1 MIMSP
6 MARLPAVHAI
16 LIGVVGAS
24 AAACAATVPLDKAVL
39 AYDRKT
45 VDSTSLLLLLN
56 IARARH
62 NLPMHFTTVSSIA
75 ATYRYTFN
83 GGAGPALTGDKGW
96 LILPTLGGSAEEN
109 PTITLAPMQGDEFTQ
124 RLLTPFPEQKLT
136 LLLRQGYDVDA
147 LLRLLGAEIR
157 VRSETGAVD
166 VYHNRPSDR
175 TGYMAYRH
183 IMSHLSSI
191 QDLNS
196 LQVEPLHFEYVWS
209 VPEASVTPETYLT
222 TFKDLSLTP
231 DPNHKAYRVAKRVN
245 GRVMITNYDPSTLTN
260 EERFRLHEE
269 AEALPAT
276 DIIVDIRPGNP
287 GGAMPLH
294 GTLRLRSFHEV
305 LTFIG
310 RGMAEEP
317 EFDVAPDVRTPQI
330 TENPP
335 RALEIVETPDP
346 PASGD
351 LSVSVNGLHYAVR
364 EQRGY
369 QWNQKAFNMLAQLLQ
384 MSVSAVPQAGPA
396 ITISK

>member
-1 MIMSP
+1 MIMGAV
-6 MARLPAVHAI
+6 ARVPAVRAI
-16 LIGVVGAS
+16 FIGVVAAS
-24 AAACAATVPLDKAVL
+24 AAACAATVPLDRAVL

-96 LILPTLGGSAEEN
+96 LVLPTVGGSAEEN

-124 RLLTPFPEQKLT
+124 RLLTPFPEEKLT

-157 VRSETGAVD
+157 VHNEAGALD
-166 VYHNRPSDR
+166 AYKNRPSDR
-175 TGYMAYRH
+175 DGYTMYRR

-191 QDLNS
+191 QDLHA

-209 VPEASVTPETYLT
+209 VPEASITPESYLT
-222 TFKDLSLTP
+222 TYKDLSLTP
-231 DPNHKAYRVAKRVN
+231 DPEHKAYRVAKRVN
-245 GRVMITNYDPSTLTN
+245 GRVMITNYDPSILTN
-260 EERFRLHEE
+260 VERFRLHEE
-269 AEALPAT
+269 AEALPPT
-276 DIIVDIRPGNP
+276 DVIVDIRPGYP

-294 GTLRLRSFHEV
+294 AALRLRSFHEV

-310 RGMAEEP
+310 RGIEEEP
-317 EFDVAPDVRTPQI
+317 EFDVAPDVRTPQV
-330 TENPP
+330 TENP
-335 RALEIVETPDP
+335 RRTLDIVESRDP
-346 PASGD
+346 PASGG
-351 LSVSVNGLHYAVR
+351 LSVTINGLHYAVR

-369 QWNQKAFNMLAQLLQ
+369 QWNQKAFNMLAQLFQ
-384 MSVSAVPQAGPA
+384 MSVSAVSQAGPA